1 LTESVVSIVI
11 PAKNESENI
20 PRLLSDLQKVFQ
32 QNTAYRFELIVVDDH
47 STDQTSQVSRAGGA
61 IVIENQRKPGKGNAL
76 MSGFEK
82 ATGHFFIMLDADYSH
97 RPEDIPAFLSK
108 LEQGFGLVVGSRS
121 TGGSDEYTFI
131 RTLGNVGL
139 STVFCFLMGVQVT
152 DVLNG
157 YKAFRREVFTGYR
170 YHSAQFEIEI
180 ELMANCIRAG
190 LPIGEIACHERARS
204 AGEAKSRVV
213 KHGTRFLWKILQM
226 AFVYR
231 IEKVFSRKHR
241 KLEGK

>member
-1 LTESVVSIVI
+1 LSESLVSVII

-20 PRLLSDLQKVFQ
+20 PQLLTDLQKVFQ
-32 QNTAYRFELIVVDDH
+32 KITNYQFELIVVDDH
-47 STDQTSQVSRAGGA
+47 SADQTSQVARDGGA
-61 IVIENQRKPGKGNAL
+61 IVIENKRNPGKGNAL
-76 MSGFEK
+76 VSGFEK
-82 ATGHFFIMLDADYSH
+82 AAGRYLIMLDADYSH
-97 RPEDIPAFLSK
+97 RPEDIPVFLSK

-226 AFVYR
+226 AFIYR
-231 IEKVFSRKHR
+231 TERLFSKKRAK
-241 KLEGK
+241 

>member
-1 LTESVVSIVI
+1 LNEPLVSVII
-11 PAKNESENI
+11 PAKNEAENL
-20 PRLLSDLQKVFQ
+20 PRLLTDLQKVFRQ
-32 QNTAYRFELIVVDDH
+32 ITAYRFELIVVDDH
-47 STDQTSQVSRAGGA
+47 STDSTSAAAREGGA
-61 IVIENQRKPGKGNAL
+61 TVIENQRPPGKGNAL

-82 ATGHFFIMLDADYSH
+82 TTGRFLIMLDADYSH

-139 STVFCFLMGVQVT
+139 STIFCFLMGVQVT

-157 YKAFRREVFTGYR
+157 YKAFRREVFTNHR
-170 YHSAQFEIEI
+170 YSSAQFEIEI
-180 ELMANCIRAG
+180 ELMANCIREG

-213 KHGTRFLWKILQM
+213 KHGFRFLWKILQM
-226 AFVYR
+226 AFIYR
-231 IEKVFSRKHR
+231 MEQAFFKKRLKS
-241 KLEGK
+241 EGK